1 MQFLPTLI
9 TALSFLL
16 PATGSEVERPVGLDS
31 LNVTWA
37 ATSYEPSLLIHSPTD
52 APSPYRLLIEG
63 LDETALGEQE
73 SNEIGSST
81 AISQIV
87 FGEYTFPTLFLS
99 PALPR
104 AVNARP
110 PLVFSILRC

>member
-1 MQFLPTLI
+1 MQLLSALI

-16 PATGSEVERPVGLDS
+16 PVTGREVERPVGLQTLS
-31 LNVTWA
+31 VAWA
-37 ATSYEPSLLIHSPTD
+37 ATSYEPSLLIHSPAD
-52 APSPYRLLIEG
+52 SPSPFRLLIEG

-73 SNEIGSST
+73 SNEVGSST

-87 FGEYTFPTLFLS
+87 FGEDTFPTLFLS
-99 PALPR
+99 TSSPQLF
-104 AVNARP
+104 VARQ